1 MFLLDKENEKVL
13 TVSTLSE
20 DIVSSLFEKPNFY
33 GIFFFLQAEAIVVID
48 QQKINIEDYH
58 ILFYYPYQKLSITGN
73 YEGIFIQFHPNFFCI
88 DIHARD
94 IGCKGLLFNN
104 FFNDFLLNCSKE
116 EFDELFQFHANLKEE
131 LSKNDIGK
139 LDMVASQLKIFL
151 INAVRFKLAT
161 LDKELPLKPN
171 LHFQIEKLIEENY
184 AVQSSPE
191 YYAKELGISLSKF
204 NRLCKKYFRNSFVSI
219 VNLKKV
225 ATAKN
230 MLFLTDASVKEI
242 AYDLGFNDP
251 LYFSRVFKRYSG
263 ISPKEFRIHLKNN
276 RLL

>member
-33 GIFFFLQAEAIVVID
+33 GIFFFLEADATVIID

-58 ILFYYPYQKLSITGN
+58 ILFYYPYQKLSISGS
-73 YEGIFIQFHPNFFCI
+73 YQGIFIQFHPNFFCI
-88 DIHARD
+88 DIHAKD

-104 FFNDFLLNCSKE
+104 FFNDFLLICSKK
-116 EFDELFQFHANLKEE
+116 EFEE
-131 LSKNDIGK
+131 LSQFPTNLKKELAKNDIGK

-151 INAVRFKLAT
+151 INSVRFKLGKMDT
-161 LDKELPLKPN
+161 KLHLRPD

-184 AVQSSPE
+184 ATQASPE
-191 YYAKELGISLSKF
+191 FYAKELGVSLSKF
-204 NRLCKKYFRNSFVSI
+204 NRLCKKYFHNSFISI

-225 ATAKN
+225 ANAKN
-230 MLFLTDASVKEI
+230 KLFLTDASVKEI

-263 ISPKEFRIHLKNN
+263 ISPKEFRIQVKNN